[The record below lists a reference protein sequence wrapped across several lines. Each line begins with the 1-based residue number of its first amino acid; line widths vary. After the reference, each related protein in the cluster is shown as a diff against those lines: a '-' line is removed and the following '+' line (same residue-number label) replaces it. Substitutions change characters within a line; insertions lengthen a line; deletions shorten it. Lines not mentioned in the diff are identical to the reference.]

1 MSPSETYC
9 VIKERGGCMKN
20 AERVLIKLAV
30 IQFIFL
36 LAAQSLL
43 LYTDYGTYF
52 SKMIQYEGVTKN
64 NFSKIIETFDQ

>member
-1 MSPSETYC
+1 MKS
-9 VIKERGGCMKN
+9 IERI
-20 AERVLIKLAV
+20 LIKLAV

-36 LAAQSLL
+36 LVAQGVL